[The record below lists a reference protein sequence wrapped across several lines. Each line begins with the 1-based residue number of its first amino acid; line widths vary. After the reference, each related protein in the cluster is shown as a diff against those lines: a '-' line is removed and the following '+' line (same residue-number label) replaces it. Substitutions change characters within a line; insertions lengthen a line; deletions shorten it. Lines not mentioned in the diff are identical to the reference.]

1 MAIAEKQDN
10 EVEERI
16 DNALRIR
23 SIRLAQLEWAA
34 HDKQGGNAPHIRD
47 YLGQIKR
54 SYHSR
59 HKIRARRVEIN
70 AKRIGAEII

>member
-23 SIRLAQLEWAA
+23 SIRLAQLE
-34 HDKQGGNAPHIRD
+34 
-47 YLGQIKR
+47 
-54 SYHSR
+54 
-59 HKIRARRVEIN
+59 
-70 AKRIGAEII
+70 